1 MPQDA
6 TKADPQSTG
15 NKLIFPQVI
24 AAIKKVVMMGSS
36 KATPFS
42 EPPQGR
48 GVSPVTLS

>member
-6 TKADPQSTG
+6 TKSDAESTG
-15 NKLIFPQVI
+15 NKLVFPQIV
-24 AAIKKVVMMGSS
+24 AAIKKVVLMGTS
-36 KATPFS
+36 KAAPFS